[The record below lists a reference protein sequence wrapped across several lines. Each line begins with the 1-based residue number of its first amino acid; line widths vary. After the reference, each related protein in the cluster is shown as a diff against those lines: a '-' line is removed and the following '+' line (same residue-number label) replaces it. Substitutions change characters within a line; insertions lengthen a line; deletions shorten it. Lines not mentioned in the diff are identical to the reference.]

1 MTIAFRNRIDVTVSL
16 AAGHIAAVDILPR
29 TRPPL
34 ERLFAG
40 KPASSL
46 LAALPRLFSLCSGAH
61 QVAFLSAIESA
72 REQEVAEEVRH
83 RRIVA
88 VLAERL
94 AELLRGMVLGPLA
107 VEGVGT
113 DAARSVMQA
122 SAVLCHD
129 GADRQSRS
137 EALSTIRVA
146 LAALGITNEP
156 AQAGVHRPMALDRD
170 ALSHSVVEPSFLSV
184 ADDREVVRRLA
195 SEGSSFADAP
205 DLHGRVPETGVWAR
219 RTMSVPTPSRIAG
232 PAERLRARI
241 DEVIVLRSWLEACE
255 AGSDRVP
262 TERGVIEGYGLGA
275 GKGAAAVECARGRLY
290 HVIELD
296 DDDRIIRFD
305 FLAPTEWNFHTRG
318 PMVRALQG
326 ATAADGRTGQDAVR
340 AMIGSFD
347 PCVGF
352 NLTFRGAA
360 DA

>member
-1 MTIAFRNRIDVTVSL
+1 MTIAFRNRIDVAVSL
-16 AAGHIAAVDILPR
+16 AAGSIAAVEILPR

-72 REQEVAEEVRH
+72 RGQEASEEVKYW
-83 RRIVA
+83 RIVA

-94 AELLRGMVLGPLA
+94 AELLRGLVLGPLA
-107 VEGVGT
+107 LEGVST
-113 DAARSVMQA
+113 EAARSVMQA

-129 GADRQSRS
+129 GADRQSRR
-137 EALSTIRVA
+137 EALSTIRAA
-146 LAALGITNEP
+146 LTALGITNEP
-156 AQAGVHRPMALDRD
+156 AQNGAHHLMALDRD
-170 ALSHSVVEPSFLSV
+170 ALSHSVVEQSFLSV

-195 SEGSSFADAP
+195 SERASFADAP

-219 RTMSVPTPSRIAG
+219 RAISEPAPAKMAG
-232 PAERLRARI
+232 PAKRLRARI
-241 DEVIVLRSWLEACE
+241 VEVTELCSWLEACE
-255 AGSDRVP
+255 AGADRAP
-262 TERGVIEGYGLGA
+262 MERGVVEGYSLGA

-290 HVIELD
+290 HVVELD

-305 FLAPTEWNFHTRG
+305 FLAPTEWNFHARG
-318 PMVRALQG
+318 PMVRVLQG
-326 ATAADGRTGQDAVR
+326 AAVAAGRTGQDAVR

>member
-1 MTIAFRNRIDVTVSL
+1 MTIAFRNCIDVTVSL
-16 AAGHIAAVDILPR
+16 SAGSITAVEILPR
-29 TRPPL
+29 TPPPL
-34 ERLFAG
+34 DRLFAG

-61 QVAFLSAIESA
+61 QVACLCAIESA
-72 REQEVAEEVRH
+72 REREAGEEVRH
-83 RRIVA
+83 RRIIA

-94 AELLRGMVLGPLA
+94 AELLRGLVLGPLA
-107 VEGVGT
+107 LEGVGT

-122 SAVLCHD
+122 GAVLCHD
-129 GADRQSRS
+129 GADRQSRR
-137 EALSTIRVA
+137 EALSRIWAV

-156 AQAGVHRPMALDRD
+156 VQDGARHLMALDRD
-170 ALSHSVVEPSFLSV
+170 ALSQSVVEQSFLSV
-184 ADDREVVRRLA
+184 ANDREIVHRLA
-195 SEGSSFADAP
+195 SEGSPFADAP
-205 DLHGRVPETGVWAR
+205 DLHGHVPETGVWAR
-219 RTMSVPTPSRIAG
+219 RAMSKPAPSKMAG

-241 DEVIVLRSWLEACE
+241 VEIIELYSWLEACE
-255 AGSDRVP
+255 AGSDRAP
-262 TERGVIEGYGLGA
+262 MERGVVEGYRLGA

-290 HVIELD
+290 HVVELD

-305 FLAPTEWNFHTRG
+305 FLAPTEWNFHARG

-326 ATAADGRTGQDAVR
+326 AAVAAGRAGQDAVR